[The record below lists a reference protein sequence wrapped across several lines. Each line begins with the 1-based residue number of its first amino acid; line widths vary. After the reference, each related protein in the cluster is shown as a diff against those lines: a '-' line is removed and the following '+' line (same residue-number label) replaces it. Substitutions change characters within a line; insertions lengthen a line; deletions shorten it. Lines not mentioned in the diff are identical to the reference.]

1 MKAGDLI
8 KWYKQ
13 MVASSDGETYFYEKP
28 YPAIVLKDYEKHT
41 KLLEVFVDG
50 GKLVV
55 HASECTLIKRGH
67 KWKDTKKH

>member
-13 MVASSDGETYFYEKP
+13 MVATQDGESYFYEKP
-28 YPAIVLKDYEKHT
+28 HPAIVIEDYQKHT
-41 KLLEVFVDG
+41 KLLKVFVDG
-50 GKLVV
+50 EIKVV

-67 KWKDTKKH
+67 KWKNTKTL

>member
-13 MVASSDGETYFYEKP
+13 MVASNDGETYFYEKP
-28 YPAIVLKDYEKHT
+28 FPAIVLKDYEKHT

-50 GKLVV
+50 GRLVV
-55 HASECTLIKRGH
+55 HASECTLIKRGY